1 VENTSEHQNLQ
12 SSRHL
17 QVDRLCSPSNTVDNV
32 CTISNMT
39 LRFST
44 DLKYETEKSL
54 VFDNTKIKCLTIT
67 YAPCSFEFVIRSS
80 EASKFELKNGSRI
93 TGK

>member
-1 VENTSEHQNLQ
+1 M
-12 SSRHL
+12 
-17 QVDRLCSPSNTVDNV
+17 

-44 DLKYETEKSL
+44 DLRYSTTKSI
-54 VFDNTKIKCLTIT
+54 VFDNTKIKCLTIA
-67 YAPCSFEFVIRSS
+67 YAPCSFEFALRGVGH
-80 EASKFELKNGSRI
+80 SKFELKNGSRI